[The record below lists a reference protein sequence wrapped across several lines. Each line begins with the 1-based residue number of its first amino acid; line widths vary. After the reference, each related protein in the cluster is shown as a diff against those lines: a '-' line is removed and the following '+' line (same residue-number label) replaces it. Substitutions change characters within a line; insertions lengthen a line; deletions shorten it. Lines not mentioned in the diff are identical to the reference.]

1 MLVRRTEVS
10 TQTEGGDAYGY
21 RVRFQG
27 ADGQFITVGFRSD
40 HWLDDDDT
48 VKRQA
53 IAMMADTASVLGPL
67 IASDASSNRNIP
79 SDTAMAEPRG
89 SGEISG
95 DVEEEDD
102 DNAYQESDEA
112 LPDDAE
118 EAAISRNPSRE
129 GGRFDET

>member
-10 TQTEGGDAYGY
+10 TQMEGGDAYGY

-40 HWLDDDDT
+40 HWLDDDDM

-53 IAMMADTASVLGPL
+53 IAMMADTASALGPL

-79 SDTAMAEPRG
+79 SDTAMVEPRG

-95 DVEEEDD
+95 DVEEDD

-129 GGRFDET
+129 GGRFDDT